1 MSLRGQRVVTISSGQ
16 AVRFLVTLMGGSSVA
31 FPAQWVRG
39 IVLSASAGPDGR
51 ATWAGMEYERTDLF
65 TRLKLKSEGLSPDT
79 RLILYGNE
87 ERSRSFAVDKVLG
100 LLDVERALI
109 RPLPPQFR
117 GKERE
122 RILGFFVVPSS
133 VALIANPFWVLD
145 LPHRLHALEM
155 FAIRIAEGTSEDNDS
170 RLHLPVA
177 GLDEPVEPC
186 ELSLEGHHAT

>member
-1 MSLRGQRVVTISSGQ
+1 MGLRGQRAVTISNGH
-16 AVRFLVTLMGGSSVA
+16 AVRFLVTLIGGSSVA
-31 FPAQWVRG
+31 LPAHWVRG
-39 IVLSASAGPDGR
+39 IVTPASAGPDGLV
-51 ATWAGMEYERTDLF
+51 AWAGMQYERTDLAA
-65 TRLKLKSEGLSPDT
+65 RLKIISGGLSHDT

-87 ERSRSFAVDKVLG
+87 EKARSFAVDKVLG

-155 FAIRIAEGTSEDNDS
+155 FAIRIAEGMSGENDS

-186 ELSLEGHHAT
+186 ELSVEGHHAT

>member
-1 MSLRGQRVVTISSGQ
+1 MSLRGQRTVIISSEQ
-16 AVRFLVTLMGGSSVA
+16 AVRFLVTLIGGSPVA

-39 IVLSASAGPDGR
+39 IVMPGSTGTDGPV
-51 ATWAGMEYERTDLF
+51 TWAGMDYERTDLSA
-65 TRLKLKSEGLSPDT
+65 RLKLSSKGPSPDT

-117 GKERE
+117 GKEQE
-122 RILGFFVVPSS
+122 RLLGFFVASSS

-145 LPHRLHALEM
+145 LPLRPLALEM
-155 FAIRIAEGTSEDNDS
+155 FAIRIAEGTSGDNDL
-170 RLHLPVA
+170 RLHLPVV
-177 GLDEPVEPC
+177 GVDQPVLMSMIPV
-186 ELSLEGHHAT
+186 S

>member
-1 MSLRGQRVVTISSGQ
+1 MSLRGQRAVTIASGQ

-39 IVLSASAGPDGR
+39 IVMPPSAGPDGLV
-51 ATWAGMEYERTDLF
+51 TWAGMDYARTDLSG
-65 TRLKLKSEGLSPDT
+65 RLKLSSKSSSADT

-122 RILGFFVVPSS
+122 RVLGFFAATSS
-133 VALIANPFWVLD
+133 VALIANPFWVLE
-145 LPHRLHALEM
+145 LPLRPHTLEM
-155 FAIRIAEGTSEDNDS
+155 FAIRFAEDRSEDNDS
-170 RLHLPVA
+170 GLHLPVV
-177 GLDEPVEPC
+177 GVNEPVSMSP
-186 ELSLEGHHAT
+186 SPVS